1 MTQSDS
7 FCVIADYPSAHLF
20 DCLCA
25 FSIFPA
31 IQFQDPLPILCT
43 REMRKR
49 PGCCALAQEKQ
60 TGIVHQRKICHRRS
74 QFVFISNYYAS
85 TALKRATSLPPCL
98 TLDKQWYF
106 LWGSLYWVQLPTL
119 AVVSSLWAQQ
129 LLWIT
134 AKKKLNKLSLHAACV
149 HRRNASALMCVFVC
163 AFPFKRL
170 SIVCWGDS
178 QVVQLCCPRRFHAI
192 NTGSCAHGRGRGR
205 PHPSCFLTTTTAAE
219 GGRWKDRE
227 EASDG
232 TVTLSG
238 QLGEL
243 PCFLCWLL
251 TW

>member
-7 FCVIADYPSAHLF
+7 FCVIADYPSAPFF

-31 IQFQDPLPILCT
+31 IQFQDPLPILCK

-60 TGIVHQRKICHRRS
+60 TGIVHQRRICHRRS

-134 AKKKLNKLSLHAACV
+134 AKKTL
-149 HRRNASALMCVFVC
+149 
-163 AFPFKRL
+163 
-170 SIVCWGDS
+170 
-178 QVVQLCCPRRFHAI
+178 I
-192 NTGSCAHGRGRGR
+192 N
-205 PHPSCFLTTTTAAE
+205 
-219 GGRWKDRE
+219 
-227 EASDG
+227 
-232 TVTLSG
+232 
-238 QLGEL
+238 
-243 PCFLCWLL
+243 FLCMLRACIAITRARLCVYLCVRFLSNVCLL
-251 TW
+251 SVRVIVKLCSSVVLVDSML